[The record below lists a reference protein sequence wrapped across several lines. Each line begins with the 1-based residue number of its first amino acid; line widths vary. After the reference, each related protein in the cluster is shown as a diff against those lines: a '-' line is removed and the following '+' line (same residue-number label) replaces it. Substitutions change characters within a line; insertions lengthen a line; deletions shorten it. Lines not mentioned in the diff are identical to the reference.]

1 MAKKASKADTA
12 LAVLAIV
19 VGVPVFLVSKL
30 IDSVGWVLPVV
41 VIAVI
46 IGLFVWRH
54 NEKKKKRLEY
64 LRAKYNSEE
73 VVQKIV
79 EGCIWQGQ
87 DEEQLKDAIG
97 DPVTIDQVVL
107 KTKTKE
113 VWKYQQSGANRFGLR
128 VTVEN
133 GHVVGWDKK
142 S

>member
-1 MAKKASKADTA
+1 
-12 LAVLAIV
+12 LAIV